1 MKKDY
6 FFLELI
12 KSPPF
17 LMLIILALLILLGI
31 FISDHHQK
39 TVKMKEDV
47 LYIAPKP
54 EN

>member
-17 LMLIILALLILLGI
+17 LMLIILAILILLGV
-31 FISDHHQK
+31 FISNRKHN
-39 TVKMKEDV
+39 TVKMKEEV

-54 EN
+54 QN